1 MSATVRPSERLLVG
15 SSKDEQQA
23 RADFS
28 QRYATERTSVIE
40 DIERSVIGV
49 AWGANGFTTVEQA
62 DRLGE
67 AVALAPGR
75 HLLDIGTGQ
84 GWPGLYLSK
93 QTGCRVTLTDMPFE
107 GLDAGLRRGERQRL
121 DVTGA
126 VVASAK
132 ELPFAKE
139 SFDAVIHTD
148 VLC

>member
-1 MSATVRPSERLLVG
+1 MG
-15 SSKDEQQA
+15 SSRDEQQA

-28 QRYATERTSVIE
+28 QRYATERTTVVE
-40 DIERSVIGV
+40 NIERSVIGV

-67 AVALAPGR
+67 AAALAPTR

-84 GWPGLYLSK
+84 GWPGLYLAK
-93 QTGCRVTLTDMPFE
+93 KTGCRVTLTDMPFE
-107 GLDAGLRRGERQRL
+107 GLEAGLRRGERQRL

-132 ELPFAKE
+132 QLPFAPE
-139 SFDAVIHTD
+139 SFDAIIHTD

>member
-1 MSATVRPSERLLVG
+1 VG
-15 SSKDEQQA
+15 SSKDEQRT

-28 QRYATERTSVIE
+28 QRYATERTTALE
-40 DIERSVIGV
+40 DIERRVIGA
-49 AWGANGFTTVEQA
+49 AWAANGFTTVQQA

-67 AVALAPGR
+67 IVELAPGK

-84 GWPGLYLSK
+84 GWPGLYLAK
-93 QTGCRVTLTDMPFE
+93 RTGCRATLTDMPLE
-107 GLDAGLRRGERQRL
+107 GLAAGLRRGERERL

-132 ELPFAKE
+132 ALPFAPE
-139 SFDAVIHTD
+139 SFDAIIHTD

>member
-1 MSATVRPSERLLVG
+1 MR

-28 QRYATERTSVIE
+28 QRYATQRTEVIE
-40 DIERSVIGV
+40 AIERRVIGA

-62 DRLGE
+62 NRLGE
-67 AVALAPGR
+67 SIRLAPGK

-84 GWPGLYLSK
+84 GWPGLYLAK
-93 QTGCRVTLTDMPFE
+93 QTGCRVTLTDMPLE
-107 GLDAGLRRGERQRL
+107 GLATGLRRGVRERL
-121 DVTGA
+121 DVAGA

-132 ELPFAKE
+132 ELPFAPE
-139 SFDAVIHTD
+139 SFDAIIHTD

>member
-1 MSATVRPSERLLVG
+1 VG
-15 SSKDEQQA
+15 SSKDEQRT

-28 QRYATERTSVIE
+28 QRYATERTTALE
-40 DIERSVIGV
+40 DIERRVIGA
-49 AWGANGFTTVEQA
+49 AWAANGFTTVQQA

-67 AVALAPGR
+67 IVELAPGK

-84 GWPGLYLSK
+84 GWPGLYLAK
-93 QTGCRVTLTDMPFE
+93 RTGCRATLTDMPLE
-107 GLDAGLRRGERQRL
+107 GLAAGLRRGEREHL

-132 ELPFAKE
+132 ALPFARE
-139 SFDAVIHTD
+139 SFDAIIHTD

>member
-1 MSATVRPSERLLVG
+1 MG

-28 QRYATERTSVIE
+28 QRYATERTSVVE
-40 DIERSVIGV
+40 NIERSVIGA

-62 DRLGE
+62 ARLGE
-67 AVALAPGR
+67 AAGLAPDR

-107 GLDAGLRRGERQRL
+107 GLEAALQRAARLRL
-121 DVTGA
+121 DITGA
-126 VVASAK
+126 AVASAK
-132 ELPFAKE
+132 ELPFAPE

>member
-1 MSATVRPSERLLVG
+1 VG

-28 QRYATERTSVIE
+28 QRYATERTSVVE
-40 DIERSVIGV
+40 NIERSVIGA

-62 DRLGE
+62 ARLGE
-67 AVALAPGR
+67 AAGLAPDR

-107 GLDAGLRRGERQRL
+107 GLEAALQRAARLRL
-121 DVTGA
+121 DITGA
-126 VVASAK
+126 AVASAK
-132 ELPFAKE
+132 ELPFAPE